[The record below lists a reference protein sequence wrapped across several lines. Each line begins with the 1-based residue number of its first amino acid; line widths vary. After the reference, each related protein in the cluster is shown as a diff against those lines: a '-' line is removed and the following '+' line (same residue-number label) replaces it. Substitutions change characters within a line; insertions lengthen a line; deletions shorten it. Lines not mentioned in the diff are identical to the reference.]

1 MKNTIIL
8 ISFLFQ
14 FVHLTSI
21 DWCEY
26 WARMGKKTERPECAG
41 YELPNNVK
49 RTENVVQCPKNEMYN
64 CIDCE
69 PTCHNLIPKCRKEQ
83 CSRGCICKTGFARN
97 SQGKCVQYRDCL
109 HHHPPTIHNESIKE
123 EDDGAVMKTVKK
135 MVPVIVNDVWKA
147 FFNSIRVPE
156 EQNSKQLELKPVP
169 TNETEDTFSGTEI
182 EKEHKRIFQ
191 KN

>member
-1 MKNTIIL
+1 
-8 ISFLFQ
+8 
-14 FVHLTSI
+14 
-21 DWCEY
+21 
-26 WARMGKKTERPECAG
+26 
-41 YELPNNVK
+41 
-49 RTENVVQCPKNEMYN
+49 MYN

-69 PTCHNLIPKCRKEQ
+69 PTCHNLVPKCRKVRSFTTIFTIRDTRVQRSVKEQ